1 MRAWTASLV
10 LTLVACAGAAP
21 VAQPPQAHTDVGPDA
36 GPSSAAS
43 SPTATPAPLE
53 ELIPGFRI
61 TNYTLAREADL
72 SGQRTGNRTR
82 ISAKGL
88 PGQYAW
94 EFLCSGRGVAMQG
107 TGVTL
112 DGKYVHYVSG
122 GGGFCG
128 RDKNLCNCKGAEFA
142 ITTGVFG
149 STGRALTENYSIAVD
164 PTVIPY
170 GSFVWIDAMKR
181 WFRADDTG
189 GAIKGNH
196 IDVYVGTQPFVFNG
210 ETSVFVSSQPH
221 EATDP
226 GPTIANGVCPRAGFT
241 CGGNGIAGEPSIL
254 YECKSGHITFARSC
268 LWGCQAGHGGADD
281 ACKPRPPN
289 AFCAGDGFFCGGDRV
304 EGAPGALYRC
314 ADHGL
319 RLDTV
324 CERGCAVEPDGLGDH
339 CY

>member
-36 GPSSAAS
+36 GPSSTAS
-43 SPTATPAPLE
+43 SPTTTPAPLE

-189 GAIKGNH
+189 GAIKGRH
-196 IDVYVGTQPFVFNG
+196 IDVY
-210 ETSVFVSSQPH
+210 
-221 EATDP
+221 
-226 GPTIANGVCPRAGFT
+226 R
-241 CGGNGIAGEPSIL
+241 
-254 YECKSGHITFARSC
+254 
-268 LWGCQAGHGGADD
+268 
-281 ACKPRPPN
+281 RPPDSSADSGRYLQN
-289 AFCAGDGFFCGGDRV
+289 RRIFVVPQEDVAGYVKQARV
-304 EGAPGALYRC
+304 AANHLPQVPRRLLRAPSR
-314 ADHGL
+314 
-319 RLDTV
+319 
-324 CERGCAVEPDGLGDH
+324 
-339 CY
+339 